1 MCDRY
6 IILLKF
12 ISAGDDAVKYESL
25 PDDVIIAKA
34 MAVLRSIFGD
44 ETVPQVRTIIIRGY
58 PLSLF
63 FSLKKLM
70 SLVGEEMSMPEAH
83 IHMWHLVQVEMI
95 TIFWQLLL
103 VPQEQ
108 AI

>member
-1 MCDRY
+1 M
-6 IILLKF
+6 KF

-58 PLSLF
+58 PF
-63 FSLKKLM
+63 
-70 SLVGEEMSMPEAH
+70 V
-83 IHMWHLVQVEMI
+83 V
-95 TIFWQLLL
+95 IFQPKETYVTRWRGDEYARGSYTYVASGSSGNDYDFLAAS
-103 VPQEQ
+103 VSPTR
-108 AI
+108 AGNIIPR

>member
-1 MCDRY
+1 MT
-6 IILLKF
+6 F

-44 ETVPQVRTIIIRGY
+44 ETVPEVRAIIIRGY
-58 PLSLF
+58 LLLLF

-70 SLVGEEMSMPEAH
+70 SLVGEEMSTPEAH
-83 IHMWHLVQVEMI
+83 IHMSHLVQVEMI
-95 TIFWQLLL
+95 MIFWQLLL